1 MEEDSVFSQ
10 IKQKFLELKLSQS
23 SIESSSFFILEQC
36 SQNRLLIPQVINLWD
51 ELCESNDTKVNH
63 LGILYLANDLLL
75 RRYFESEFPFQIQL
89 FQEKIL
95 KNVPKI
101 CSKLNPKYN
110 KSVMELVQVWKDS
123 GLFEPSFYY
132 SLQSSLRVYNKIKET
147 TIEDLIKSECEVNIS
162 YKIINLT
169 EQSNNF
175 IKKRENSS
183 KIKKEF
189 KEGRE
194 CKERYINALKEEN
207 QSRKL
212 VINLFS
218 RDILLSKL
226 VVHERHVKILG
237 EIETLISRL
246 NGYK

>member
-23 SIESSSFFILEQC
+23 SIESSSFLILEHC

-51 ELCESNDTKVNH
+51 ELCESNNLKVNP
-63 LGILYLANDLLL
+63 LSLLYLANDLLL
-75 RRYFESEFPFQIQL
+75 RRYFESEFPFQNQL

-101 CSKLNPKYN
+101 CTKLNPKHL
-110 KSVMELVQVWKDS
+110 KSVKELVQVWKES

-132 SLQSSLRVYNKIKET
+132 SLRTSLRLFDKIKET
-147 TIEDLIKSECEVNIS
+147 TLEDLIKSETEVYIP
-162 YKIINLT
+162 YKIMNIT
-169 EQSNNF
+169 EQSNKF

-194 CKERYINALKEEN
+194 SKERYIYALKEEN

-218 RDILLSKL
+218 RDILQSKL
-226 VVHERHVKILG
+226 VIHDRHVKILG

-246 NGYK
+246 NEYK